1 MVISMERLQKF
12 IASSGIC
19 SRRNAE
25 ELITSG
31 KVKVNG
37 IVITE
42 LGTKVSFED
51 IVLVNNKRIVY
62 EKKVYY
68 MLNKPRGYI
77 SSVSDDKGR
86 KTVIELIA
94 DQRRIFPIGRLDY
107 ETTGLLLLT
116 NDGEF
121 ANKLMHPKNEV
132 PKTYVAKVE
141 GKMTMDT
148 LFGLRKS
155 VEVDGIKIIPKQ
167 VKIKSY
173 DKKTETSIVKITLVE
188 GQNHIVK
195 KIFSSVKHPVIKL
208 KREEYGNLTLGQL
221 KSGEYR
227 ELTEAEINDLTK
239 KK

>member
-1 MVISMERLQKF
+1 MERLQKF

-19 SRRNAE
+19 SRRKAE

-37 IVITE
+37 IVVTE

-51 IVLVNNKRIVY
+51 TVLVNNKKIVY

-86 KTVIELIA
+86 KTVIDLIH
-94 DQRRIFPIGRLDY
+94 DKRRIFPIGRLDY
-107 ETTGLLLLT
+107 DTTGLLLLT

-121 ANKLMHPKNEV
+121 ANLMMHPKNEV
-132 PKTYVAKVE
+132 PKTYAAKIE
-141 GKMTMDT
+141 GKMSMDT
-148 LFGLRKS
+148 LFSLRKGVL
-155 VEVDGIKIIPKQ
+155 VEDIKIIPKQ

-173 DKKTETSIVKITLVE
+173 DKKTDTSIVKITLIE

-195 KIFSSVKHPVIKL
+195 KIFASVNHPVIKL
-208 KREEYGNLTLGQL
+208 KREEYGNLTLGKL
-221 KSGEYR
+221 RSAEYR
-227 ELTEAEINDLTK
+227 ELTEAEILDLTK
-239 KK
+239 KKS

>member
-1 MVISMERLQKF
+1 MERLQKF